1 MTILITGAGLI
12 ATHSAV
18 SLIDRGEDVVF
29 YDVAPDQTYI
39 DLVLEGRQYAL
50 VKGDILDL
58 AHLWRSRSNIT
69 SRASST
75 PQPSC
80 RARRRPTRHSP
91 HGSMLRAR

>member
-58 AHLWRSRSNIT
+58 AHLLEVAKQHNA
-69 SRASST
+69 RASST

-80 RARRRPTRHSP
+80 RARRRPNRHSP